1 MLLGQYEA
9 ELFDLKTITRA
20 RPVSLKPPIQHL
32 LCIDALKGAWGACT
46 RRLFWRL
53 FFWRLTALIQ
63 TTSNALEWTH
73 WNELLR
79 LKKGG
84 IVKGGKGVGAV
95 SSRSF
100 DLLNSMIYGPRW
112 SVYKR
117 WMIEHG
123 CYIHPLM
130 ILLLHRSEHFWLV
143 TQLYYHP
150 PYATFQRPENR
161 KIKHSIVL
169 QHFANQSTS
178 NGHEVNILAF

>member
-1 MLLGQYEA
+1 MFALKAFNKINIRCAVYSVQCTLHQVYHMTASQCFECKSSNCKINMSESGWHQRHLLG
-9 ELFDLKTITRA
+9 K
-20 RPVSLKPPIQHL
+20 SLKKDEKTMNRTQKTSRRPPM
-32 LCIDALKGAWGACT
+32 
-46 RRLFWRL
+46 
-53 FFWRLTALIQ
+53 
-63 TTSNALEWTH
+63 H

-130 ILLLHRSEHFWLV
+130 ILLLFYCGYRTTNVCMEAL
-143 TQLYYHP
+143 
-150 PYATFQRPENR
+150 
-161 KIKHSIVL
+161 
-169 QHFANQSTS
+169 
-178 NGHEVNILAF
+178 